1 MPSSHPSGLS
11 PRASGEPFQSDLA
24 TGRLLCPDGQRSVA
38 LVMGLVQNFHS
49 ALNENFGESSKD
61 LLYRSGFEWGLQE
74 MIGLSSRLQPGKGVS
89 LVQMEPQYVFGS
101 WAKSLRECG
110 HGSASFDFSRLDR
123 GIVLVELQQSAIAA
137 ALEGAGQPACHLYAG
152 LFAGAFSFYDRVER
166 HAVEIQCAALG
177 QPACTFI
184 VGPGSDVD
192 AAEAARQKGAR
203 TVEILSRL
211 G

>member
-1 MPSSHPSGLS
+1 MPSSYPRGIS
-11 PRASGEPFQSDLA
+11 PHASGEPFKSDLT
-24 TGRLLCPDGQRSVA
+24 TGKLLCQDGQRSVA
-38 LVMGLVQNFHS
+38 LVMGLLQSFHS
-49 ALNENFGESSKD
+49 VLNENFGESSKD

-74 MIGLSSRLQPGKGVS
+74 MLALNSRLQPGKGIG
-89 LVQMEPQYVFGS
+89 LGQMEPQYVFDS
-101 WAKSLRECG
+101 WGKCLRACG
-110 HGSASFDFSRLDR
+110 HGTASFDFTRLDR
-123 GIVLVELQQSAIAA
+123 GIALVELQQSAIAS

-192 AAEAARQKGAR
+192 AAEAARQKGAG
-203 TVEILSRL
+203 TAEILSRL

>member
-1 MPSSHPSGLS
+1 MPSSYPSGIS
-11 PRASGEPFQSDLA
+11 PRASGESFRSDLA
-24 TGRLLCPDGQRSVA
+24 TGKLLCPDGQRRVA
-38 LVMGLVQNFHS
+38 LVTDLIQNLHS
-49 ALNENFGESSKD
+49 ALTENFGESTRD
-61 LLYRSGFEWGLQE
+61 LLYRSGFEWGLEE
-74 MIGLSSRLQPGKGVS
+74 MLALNSRLQPGKGVS
-89 LVQMEPQYVFGS
+89 LVKMDPKYVFES

-110 HGSASFDFSRLDR
+110 HGTANFDFSRLDR

-137 ALEGAGQPACHLYAG
+137 ALESAEQPACHLYAG

-203 TVEILSRL
+203 TAEILSRL